1 MNIPSNIGKSTLLA
15 MCIFWIINFTK
26 DFDSGFL
33 PFVLLSIIPIGICV
47 TLVVIITICP
57 IFWIFQKEKE
67 SNNSLSKRCF
77 PYYIILVFGL
87 CVLGIIASDSEIY
100 LISFF
105 ITAFFTTAQSWVWF
119 TKEYKA

>member
-26 DFDSGFL
+26 DFDSDFL

-47 TLVVIITICP
+47 TLVIVFTICP
-57 IFWIFQKEKE
+57 AFWFLKKKNE
-67 SNNSLSKRCF
+67 SNYSVTKRFF

-87 CVLGIIASDSEIY
+87 CVFGIIASDSEIY
-100 LISFF
+100 LTSFF
-105 ITAFFTTAQSWVWF
+105 ISVFITTAQSWLWF
-119 TKEYKA
+119 AKEKSA